1 MTPDEERALA
11 TLMALGQQGDAGAY
25 EALLRDVRPI
35 IRAYVRKRVGDVAWE
50 EDAVQEVLLAIHRAR
65 HTWNPS
71 RPFVPWFFAVVHSR
85 LIDMLRRERTAK
97 VRDTRYWSATAST
110 AAPSAEGAVMATR
123 DLHMAL
129 GHLPAPQ
136 RRVIELLKMEEKSV
150 RDVSRALGL
159 SEANVRVIA
168 HRGMKLLR
176 GFARRND
183 RDVD

>member
-50 EDAVQEVLLAIHRAR
+50 EDAVQDVLLAIHRAR

-85 LIDMLRRERTAK
+85 LIDIHRRERK
-97 VRDTRYWSATAST
+97 LKERETRYWSATSSDAT
-110 AAPSAEGAVMATR
+110 PSPEGGVMAAR
-123 DLHMAL
+123 ELQVAL
-129 GHLPAPQ
+129 GRLPGPQ
-136 RRVIELLKMEEKSV
+136 RRVIELLKVEEWSV

-168 HRGMKLLR
+168 HRGLKLLR
-176 GFARRND
+176 GFIERNE
-183 RDVD
+183 RHVE